1 MLSSS
6 QKNRK
11 SLSPGA
17 PKPRCDTGEADF
29 GSPTRDVAAE
39 QRADPHVGATVGAGS
54 RVKAG
59 TPSFTAST
67 ALLTPAWPL
76 EDGLSQLRGCALLFS
91 PRSEVSRAGSRTV
104 NLTGFG
110 LSCWHGSDTMS
121 DEAAVLDGGEVLAR
135 EGALQTSPFPG
146 AGAVSNVQGQKTQ
159 HPAGMGAGCLG

>member
-11 SLSPGA
+11 SLSPEA
-17 PKPRCDTGEADF
+17 PKPRCDTGEADL

-39 QRADPHVGATVGAGS
+39 QRADPHGGATGGAGS

-59 TPSFTAST
+59 TPHSLHSPAHTCV
-67 ALLTPAWPL
+67 ALGRRIKPAQGLT
-76 EDGLSQLRGCALLFS
+76 LLFS

-104 NLTGFG
+104 KLTGFG
-110 LSCWHGSDTMS
+110 LSCWHGSDAMS
-121 DEAAVLDGGEVLAR
+121 DEAAVLDGGEALAQ

-159 HPAGMGAGCLG
+159 HPAGMGAGCPG